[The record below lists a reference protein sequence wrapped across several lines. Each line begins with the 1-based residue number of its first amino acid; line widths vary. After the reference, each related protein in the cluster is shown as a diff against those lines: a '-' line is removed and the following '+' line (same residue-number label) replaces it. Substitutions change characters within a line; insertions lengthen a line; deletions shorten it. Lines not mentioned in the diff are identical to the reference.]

1 FGNVSKQGDIAL
13 ISIQHSYNLLRA
25 PLLAGAVMLAALALP
40 SIIFAAPQ
48 KQSAPRAVS
57 SSLPAPV
64 KSFGS
69 PSAPIKLEV
78 FSDFQCPSCRNFY
91 EATLRPMIADYVAQG
106 KVYLVNHDFP
116 LQMHKYSGDAA
127 RWANAAAMIGQFG
140 EVEGTLF
147 DHQDAWEA
155 DGNIEKFVSQAL
167 SPSELKRVE
176 EILKTCTGP
185 APTSHF
191 DGTLPPLDRGCAV
204 DPYIVQDI
212 QLGTQIPV
220 RATPT
225 YVISYKGQKF
235 PAGNGAV
242 SWPIMKQFFDS
253 LLSQ

>member
-1 FGNVSKQGDIAL
+1 
-13 ISIQHSYNLLRA
+13 
-25 PLLAGAVMLAALALP
+25 MLAALALP
-40 SIIFAAPQ
+40 SIMFAAPQ
-48 KQSAPRAVS
+48 KHSAPRAVS

-176 EILKTCTGP
+176 EILENLHRARADFALRWHAP
-185 APTSHF
+185 AAGSWLCGRSLH
-191 DGTLPPLDRGCAV
+191 CARHSTRH
-204 DPYIVQDI
+204 P
-212 QLGTQIPV
+212 
-220 RATPT
+220 
-225 YVISYKGQKF
+225 
-235 PAGNGAV
+235 
-242 SWPIMKQFFDS
+242 DS
-253 LLSQ
+253 S